1 MLRAAHGV
9 MNTALMDYPV
19 VHGPFAKVGE
29 TAPFDGDEV
38 CRVLREAIEV
48 LRDRQEDLRQ
58 ASKLVSTAP
67 LKNELMAYSGQR
79 ALFVRELQGIERA
92 CGLNKVDETGT
103 VAGALHRAWVSLK
116 TTITNRSNK
125 SILTGMAEGER
136 AAADFYADILATHGS
151 LPSQVSQC
159 LSRQCAE
166 LQKSQFELSRKTADC
181 TD

>member
-1 MLRAAHGV
+1 

-19 VHGPFAKVGE
+19 VLGPFSKAGE
-29 TAPFDGDEV
+29 GTPFDGDEV

-58 ASKLVSTAP
+58 ASNLVSAAP
-67 LKNELMAYSGQR
+67 LRNALMAYSSQR

-103 VAGALHRAWVSLK
+103 ISGAIHRAWVSLK
-116 TTITNRSNK
+116 TTIAHRSNK
-125 SILTGMAEGER
+125 VILAGVAEGER
-136 AAADFYADILATHGS
+136 TAADFYVDVLATHSS

-166 LQKSQFELSRKTADC
+166 LQKSQFELSRQAADC